1 MNAVDLFCGAGG
13 MSLGLKRAGFNI
25 VAAMDNWDVAKEC
38 YTENF
43 PDHKFFKQ
51 DLQNWHDVSKIIK
64 GLQCDIIVGGPPCQD
79 FSEAGGRVEGERA
92 ELTKSFAQ
100 IVREVRPNYFI
111 MENVPAA
118 QKSNAYGNA
127 REIFKKAKYKLTE
140 IVIDASLCGVPQ
152 RRKRFFCI
160 GSLNHKKGFL
170 TKMLLACQ
178 HDLPM
183 TVREYLRE
191 EIPLEYYYRHP
202 RTYGRRAIFSV
213 DEPAPTIRGI
223 NRPMPSTYERHKGD
237 VADPKTCI
245 IRALDY
251 KERARIQMFPSTYK
265 WVSQSAA
272 TEQMIGNAVPVGLAE
287 YVGRCLLRFVQN
299 GDEGVP
305 LSFTEWLQRNQH
317 LRKDAAGD
325 NLSRYRRA
333 KKILLGKEYEESA
346 IEKVLID
353 SSEFQ
358 SMSKNIQNHLR
369 RACELHCAYV
379 RYLNKKKEHGNER

>member
-13 MSLGLKRAGFNI
+13 MSLGLKQAGFNI
-25 VAAMDNWDVAKEC
+25 VAAIDNWDAARDC

-51 DLQNWHDVSKIIK
+51 DLQNWQEVARIIK
-64 GLQCDIIVGGPPCQD
+64 SFQCDIIVGGPPCQD
-79 FSEAGGRVEGERA
+79 FSEAGDRVEGERA
-92 ELTKSFAQ
+92 ELTKCFAQ
-100 IVREVRPNYFI
+100 IVYEVRPDYFI

-118 QKSNAYGNA
+118 QKSNAYSNA

-170 TKMLLACQ
+170 TKMLLARQ
-178 HDLPM
+178 NDLPM
-183 TVREYLRE
+183 TVREYLKE

-223 NRPMPSTYERHKGD
+223 NRPMPSTYEKHKGD
-237 VADPKTCI
+237 VADPKECT

-251 KERARIQMFPSTYK
+251 KERARIQMFPSTYR

-272 TEQMIGNAVPVGLAE
+272 AEQMIGNAVPVGLAE
-287 YVGRCLLRFVQN
+287 YVGRCLLQFVQFGN
-299 GDEGVP
+299 DGIM
-305 LSFTEWLQRNQH
+305 LSFTEWLQRNRH
-317 LRKDAAGD
+317 LKKDAADD
-325 NLSRYRRA
+325 NLSRYRRV
-333 KKILLGKEYEESA
+333 KKILSGKEYNEFSIEETLLST
-346 IEKVLID
+346 K
-353 SSEFQ
+353 EFQ
-358 SMSKNIQNHLR
+358 GMSRSIQNHLR
-369 RACELHCAYV
+369 RACELHCAYL
-379 RYLNKKKEHGNER
+379 RYLSKKTGTSK